1 MPTKLKESTKKTE
14 CQSVV
19 RKYDQDA
26 YQQLFD
32 RYPQDL
38 RLL

>member
-1 MPTKLKESTKKTE
+1 MTKKLKEETAKTQ
-14 CQSVV
+14 CLSVV
-19 RKYDQDA
+19 KKYDQDA

>member
-1 MPTKLKESTKKTE
+1 MTKKLKEETIRTQ
-14 CQSVV
+14 CLSVV
-19 RKYDQDA
+19 KKYDQD
-26 YQQLFD
+26 YPQLFD

>member
-1 MPTKLKESTKKTE
+1 MSKKLKEETAKTQ
-14 CQSVV
+14 CLSVV
-19 RKYDQDA
+19 KKYDKNA

>member
-1 MPTKLKESTKKTE
+1 MPKKLKEETIKTQ
-14 CQSVV
+14 CLSVV
-19 RKYDQDA
+19 KKYEQD

>member
-1 MPTKLKESTKKTE
+1 MTKKLKEETIKTQ
-14 CQSVV
+14 CLSVV
-19 RKYDQDA
+19 KKYDQQA

-32 RYPQDL
+32 RYPQDM

>member
-1 MPTKLKESTKKTE
+1 MTKKLKESTMKTE
-14 CQSVV
+14 CLSVV
-19 RKYDQDA
+19 KKYDENA